1 MQRSRYQALNAW
13 VMAVCLIGL
22 PVSSSALQLLDDQ
35 GNTLSDVVILVEGV
49 APRPGAPGVMDQVE
63 MQFQPRVLAV
73 ATGTQVRFPNSDD
86 VRHHVYSFSAAKRFE
101 LRLFKG
107 TDAPP
112 VAFEQPGLVVLGCNI
127 HDAMVGYI
135 LITDS
140 PWYGVSDAQG
150 QLDSSRLPKGSGL
163 VSWWHPSL
171 GEAAPVALGNVE
183 LQTVGKLTLPI
194 APTPVAHEA
203 KPLSPLQQRFRKA
216 AEQHAH

>member
-1 MQRSRYQALNAW
+1 MQRSRYQALNAV

-22 PVSSSALQLLDDQ
+22 PSSASALKLLDEQ
-35 GNTLSDVVILVEGV
+35 GNVLSDVVILVDGA
-49 APRPGAPGVMDQVE
+49 APRPAAPAVMDQID

-73 ATGTQVRFPNSDD
+73 GTGSRVDFPNSDD

-107 TDAPP
+107 TDSPP

-127 HDAMVGYI
+127 HDSMVGYI

-140 PWYGVSDAQG
+140 PWYDVSDALG
-150 QLDSSRLPKGSGL
+150 QLDASQLPAGNWP

-171 GEAAPVALGNVE
+171 GEAAPVSLGE
-183 LQTVGKLTLPI
+183 LDLQLTAQLTLPV
-194 APTPVAHEA
+194 ASTPVAVE
-203 KPLSPLQQRFRKA
+203 KTLSPLQQRFRKA